1 MPNDYIAAK
10 PLASVA
16 SVSLDGAGPS
26 PSATRLDDLG
36 VDGVVIDGLLTAD
49 ECSRIVQA
57 AEASGGFGFWDAS
70 GDADKRR
77 VRNADTL
84 EFDDPKLCEAL
95 YLRLAPWLTPRVAFS
110 SEEEELFEAELEGEW
125 VACGLNTHLLLN
137 RYGAGGH
144 FAPHA
149 DGSTPRCRARI
160 RAHGS
165 VHKYG
170 SLRHASVD
178 MRRLDS
184 AALQ

>member
-137 RYGAGGH
+137 RYGSGGH

-149 DGSTPRCRARI
+149 DGSTPR
-160 RAHGS
+160 
-165 VHKYG
+165 
-170 SLRHASVD
+170 
-178 MRRLDS
+178 
-184 AALQ
+184 